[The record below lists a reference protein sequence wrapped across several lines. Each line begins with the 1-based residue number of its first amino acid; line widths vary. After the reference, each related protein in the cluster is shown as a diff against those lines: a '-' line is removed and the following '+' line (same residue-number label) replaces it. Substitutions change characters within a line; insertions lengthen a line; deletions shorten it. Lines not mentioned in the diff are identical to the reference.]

1 MDLEK
6 RASAA
11 KPELRATASTRT
23 ATGYAVV
30 YNSETVIGGWYR
42 EIFASG
48 AFSESLK
55 TADVRALVDHDHG
68 RVIGRTSSGTLR
80 LSDNMDG
87 LQVEIDLPDT
97 TDGRDLGVLLER
109 GDISGMS
116 FAFVPVI
123 EEWDESGEV
132 PLRTI
137 KKADIFEVSAVAF
150 PAYPDTS
157 LAMRSLFDARE
168 KAQKRHNFNAASMR
182 IRNRNT
188 LAIARQ
194 EYGDK
199 A

>member
-1 MDLEK
+1 
-6 RASAA
+6 
-11 KPELRATASTRT
+11 
-23 ATGYAVV
+23 VV